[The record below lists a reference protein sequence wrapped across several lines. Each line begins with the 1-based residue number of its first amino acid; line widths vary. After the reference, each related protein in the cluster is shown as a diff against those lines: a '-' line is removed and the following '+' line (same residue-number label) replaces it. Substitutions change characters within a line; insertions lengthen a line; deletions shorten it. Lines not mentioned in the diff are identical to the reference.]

1 MGLSLTPLTPL
12 FGAELGAVD
21 AGRAQSEETAGAVRD
36 ALDEYSVLVL
46 HGQKVTDDQQIAFSQ
61 CIGPLEAS
69 LTGTKGDGSYFAKL
83 SNVEPDGSLA
93 DPTSQRMLFSQANEF
108 WHSDSSFK
116 EFPAKASLLSGR
128 MTPPE
133 GGETEF
139 ASMRAAYAALPDDL
153 KKKIDGLICEHDLS
167 HSRDM
172 LSPGAMTDEQRQAYP
187 PVRQAMVRTNP
198 ANGRKSLF
206 IGAHVTRIIDWPEA
220 ESRSLLDELMD
231 VVTRPEFVYRHI
243 WRADDLVIWD
253 NRCILHRGK
262 PWDRAKYGRIMQRTT
277 VAGVGP
283 TVGAAAVE

>member
-1 MGLSLTPLTPL
+1 MGLSFIPLTPV
-12 FGAELGAVD
+12 FGAELDGVD
-21 AGRAQSEETAGAVRD
+21 AGREQSEETARALRD

-46 HGQKVTDDQQIAFSQ
+46 HGQKVTDDQQVAFSQ

-69 LTGTKGDGSYFAKL
+69 LTGTKGEGSYFAKL

-116 EFPAKASLLSGR
+116 EHPAKASLLSGR

-139 ASMRAAYAALPDDL
+139 ANMRAAFAALPDDM
-153 KKKIDGLICEHDLS
+153 KKTVEGLVCEHDLS
-167 HSRDM
+167 HSREM
-172 LSPGAMTDEQRQAYP
+172 LSPGAMTAEQRRDYP
-187 PVRQAMVRTNP
+187 PVRQAMVRANP

-206 IGAHVTRIIDWPEA
+206 IGAHVTRVIDWPED
-220 ESRSLLDELMD
+220 ESRALLDELMGI
-231 VVTRPEFVYRHI
+231 VTRPEFIYRHV
-243 WRADDLVIWD
+243 WQADDLIIWD
-253 NRCILHRGK
+253 NRCILHRGRT
-262 PWDRAKYGRIMQRTT
+262 WDKTRYGRIMQRTT

-283 TVGAAAVE
+283 TIGAAAAE